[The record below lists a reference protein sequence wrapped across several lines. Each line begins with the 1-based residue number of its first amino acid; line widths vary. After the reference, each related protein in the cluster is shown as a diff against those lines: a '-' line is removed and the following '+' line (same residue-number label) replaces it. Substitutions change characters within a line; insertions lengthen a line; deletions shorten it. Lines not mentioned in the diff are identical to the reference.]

1 MSRYTTIRRARP
13 SDSDELTRIAHAA
26 KRHWGYSEQLIRHW
40 EPDLTLRPGF
50 VARQPAYCAVERSR
64 PVAFYALS
72 GRGRCRELEHMW
84 VHPRRIGSGVGTLLF
99 AHLINRLRIMGV
111 THLRIASDPN
121 AEGFYIR
128 MGARRVGDVASK
140 PAGRALPLLILRVP
154 AGSRSDASPG
164 RHRAA

>member
-26 KRHWGYSEQLIRHW
+26 KRHWGYSEQLIRLW

-99 AHLINRLRIMGV
+99 AHLINRLRLMGV
-111 THLRIASDPN
+111 TRLRIASDPN
-121 AEGFYIR
+121 ADIKVQIFVYAPYDSQVYDHTHFWKASGITFDAGPSGFR
-128 MGARRVGDVASK
+128 HS
-140 PAGRALPLLILRVP
+140 
-154 AGSRSDASPG
+154 SPML
-164 RHRAA
+164 